1 MTPKTE
7 TIFSD
12 IIQAALDITLNFIDS
27 SFALLTSTASVQ
39 HPCNEL
45 TSAQWAWRYLK
56 ISNQAGPKNENQNTI
71 R

>member
-39 HPCNEL
+39 
-45 TSAQWAWRYLK
+45 QY
-56 ISNQAGPKNENQNTI
+56 TI
-71 R
+71 RGVNFRSVHS